1 MGGGIGGGEGST
13 GGGNSAGGGDSSAGG
28 GGWSG
33 GDGGGGFSGG
43 GGGGGGEGG
52 GGHTATQVLSHSVR
66 APHAVPPHAACVV
79 ISRSLYRFPRQLHA
93 DHSPQVPMTQ
103 STLQLL
109 HASTAG
115 GHDTNVTVAM
125 NTTSDARVM
134 LVIVGRGSRAAR
146 VVWRL
151 RGTISCFSRECPFFS
166 RSFSLCNP
174 VRIDRMSKHKLTHIV
189 WVFIMFGSIKVLF
202 PGYE

>member
-13 GGGNSAGGGDSSAGG
+13 GGGGNSAGGGGSSAGGDGSSAGG
-28 GGWSG
+28 GGSGWS
-33 GDGGGGFSGG
+33 
-43 GGGGGGEGG
+43 GGGGGEGG

-79 ISRSLYRFPRQLHA
+79 ITLSLYRFPRQLHV

-103 STLQLL
+103 STLQL

-115 GHDTNVTVAM
+115 GHDINVTVAM

-151 RGTISCFSRECPFFS
+151 KVYVERSRAFLASATAGC
-166 RSFSLCNP
+166 
-174 VRIDRMSKHKLTHIV
+174 
-189 WVFIMFGSIKVLF
+189 G
-202 PGYE
+202 